1 MCRIPYTSTR
11 TGFRKAERVGAVL
24 ARGLPFCMSGKTTAR
39 RGTLRTAPAV
49 SVCCARSLA
58 DPWSP
63 AGGSAGERVPS
74 FPGLACCGAGTWS
87 NSIQGDFGKQ
97 AHHVYLK
104 WRPLAHSLCF
114 REAFHGAPQPS
125 EELDGKIHAQPGQET
140 VQSRVPER
148 PKLRSMKNNPQG
160 NVST

>member
-24 ARGLPFCMSGKTTAR
+24 ARGLPFGMSGKTTAR

-49 SVCCARSLA
+49 SVRCARSLA

-63 AGGSAGERVPS
+63 AGGSAGEKGPS
-74 FPGLACCGAGTWS
+74 FHGLVCCGAGAWS
-87 NSIQGDFGKQ
+87 NSIQGGSRKQ
-97 AHHVYLK
+97 AHHVCLTR
-104 WRPLAHSLCF
+104 RPLTHNLCF
-114 REAFHGAPQPS
+114 REAFHRAPQPS

-140 VQSRVPER
+140 VETRVPQR
-148 PKLRSMKNNPQG
+148 PKLRSMKNNSQG
-160 NVST
+160 NVAA